1 MNADLAN
8 IKHQEITDKVIKIFY
23 KVYGQLGYGFLEKV
37 YTNAIMIELK
47 KEGIPAFAQ
56 SHIKVIYEKEVVVE
70 YLEDIL
76 VDNKVIV
83 EIKAARGLA
92 SENEAQLLNYLK
104 ATDVEVGLLLNFGP
118 KPEVKRKLFDNSR
131 K

>member
-1 MNADLAN
+1 
-8 IKHQEITDKVIKIFY
+8 
-23 KVYGQLGYGFLEKV
+23 
-37 YTNAIMIELK
+37 MIELK
-47 KEGIPAFAQ
+47 KEGIPAIAQ
-56 SHIKVIYEKEVVVE
+56 SPIKVIYEKEVVGE
-70 YLEDIL
+70 YFADIL